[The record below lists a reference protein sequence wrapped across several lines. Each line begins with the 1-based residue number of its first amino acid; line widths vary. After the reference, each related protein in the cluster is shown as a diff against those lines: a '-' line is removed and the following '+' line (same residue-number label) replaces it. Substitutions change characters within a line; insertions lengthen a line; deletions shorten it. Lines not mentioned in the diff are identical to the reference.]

1 MYKNYKAIIF
11 PLKTEAAAIRK
22 MIQDIVKLNR
32 SFVLYPVS
40 VFLCDSLSLYCSYY
54 VRKSNFLIISSVK
67 AAICQTYITRSK
79 IRFPL

>member
-32 SFVLYPVS
+32 FFVLYPVS
-40 VFLCDSLSLYCSYY
+40 VFLM
-54 VRKSNFLIISSVK
+54 RQPQSVLFILRQEIK
-67 AAICQTYITRSK
+67 FFNYFIC
-79 IRFPL
+79 

>member
-1 MYKNYKAIIF
+1 MHKNYKAIIF

-40 VFLCDSLSLYCSYY
+40 VFLMQQPQSVLFILRQEIKFFNYFICKSRYLSDLYY
-54 VRKSNFLIISSVK
+54 
-67 AAICQTYITRSK
+67 K
-79 IRFPL
+79 I